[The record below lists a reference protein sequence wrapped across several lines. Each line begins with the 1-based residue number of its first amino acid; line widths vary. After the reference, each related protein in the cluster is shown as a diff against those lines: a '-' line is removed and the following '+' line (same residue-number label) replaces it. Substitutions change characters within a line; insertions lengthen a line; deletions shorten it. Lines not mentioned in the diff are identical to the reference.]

1 MLEFVFKKS
10 EMISLIEESGDPE
23 EGNVVVRLKF
33 GHKDGGAFPAYI
45 TAYCENNSGQL
56 TTDDIDGC
64 PRPPGCD

>member
-10 EMISLIEESGDPE
+10 ELIELIDESGDPA

-33 GHKDGGAFPAYI
+33 GHKNGSSFPAFI
-45 TAYCENNSGQL
+45 TAYCEKDSGES
-56 TTDDIDGC
+56 TTDEIDGC